1 MGTRK
6 IRTAAGRESALDAAT
21 QLLAERE
28 KYEQWLEDLEDKK
41 DSTPAKVFDRVR
53 QDYVARLQSVMEQ
66 LEEHTA
72 TLQEHAENL
81 MAKLRELEEAEEE
94 NNEAQEEAAVR
105 KQVGEITS
113 AEWESGSRKAQ
124 RELAKIKE
132 NQTVILADLNRIRD
146 LLGGDEGD
154 EEKAPPKGKSSKD
167 FNELEFLSSVVG
179 TGSHPTPNPPTPAVP
194 AKPRPTGPRAT
205 PSAAREAARP
215 TPTGT
220 PAPRSTPTGTPA
232 SGTAAPRSA
241 TPPSAGAASPP
252 APAPPPA
259 APPAPAASPATPQA
273 AKPAATETPAAGTP
287 NQPRK
292 SAMAEQPKTLK
303 CQECGTMNL
312 PSEWYCERCGAEMTV
327 V

>member
-1 MGTRK
+1 MGTRR
-6 IRTAAGRESALDAAT
+6 IRTAASRESALDAAT

-28 KYEQWLEDLEDKK
+28 KYEQWLEDLEAKK
-41 DSTPAKVFDRVR
+41 DSTPSKVFDRVR
-53 QDYVARLQSVMEQ
+53 QDYLARLQTVMEQ
-66 LEEHTA
+66 LEQYTS

-81 MAKLRELEEAEEE
+81 VAKLRELEEAEEE

-146 LLGGDEGD
+146 LLGG
-154 EEKAPPKGKSSKD
+154 EEEEEAPPAGKSSKD

-179 TGSHPTPNPPTPAVP
+179 TGSHPTPNPAPPAVP
-194 AKPRPTGPRAT
+194 AKAPPTGPRAT
-205 PSAAREAARP
+205 PSAAPVARQ

-232 SGTAAPRSA
+232 SA
-241 TPPSAGAASPP
+241 TV
-252 APAPPPA
+252 APAT
-259 APPAPAASPATPQA
+259 PAPAAAAAPPTPEPAKQA
-273 AKPAATETPAAGTP
+273 VTETPPTGSP

-312 PSEWYCERCGAEMTV
+312 PSEWYCERCGAELTV

>member
-81 MAKLRELEEAEEE
+81 MTKLRELEDAEEE

-132 NQTVILADLNRIRD
+132 NQTVILADLNRIRS
-146 LLGGDEGD
+146 LLGG
-154 EEKAPPKGKSSKD
+154 EEEEEAPPAGKSSKD

-179 TGSHPTPNPPTPAVP
+179 TGSHPTPNPPAPAIP
-194 AKPRPTGPRAT
+194 AKAPPTGPRAT
-205 PSAAREAARP
+205 PSAAPVTRQ

-232 SGTAAPRSA
+232 SAPAA
-241 TPPSAGAASPP
+241 TP

-259 APPAPAASPATPQA
+259 AATPEPVI
-273 AKPAATETPAAGTP
+273 PAVTETPASGTP

>member
-53 QDYVARLQSVMEQ
+53 QDYLARLQSVMEQ

-81 MAKLRELEEAEEE
+81 MTRLRELEEAEAE

-105 KQVGEITS
+105 KQVGEMTS

-146 LLGGDEGD
+146 LLGG
-154 EEKAPPKGKSSKD
+154 EEEEEAPPAGKSSKD

-179 TGSHPTPNPPTPAVP
+179 TGSHATPNPPPPAVP
-194 AKPRPTGPRAT
+194 AKPTTGPRAT
-205 PSAAREAARP
+205 PSAAQPPARQ

-220 PAPRSTPTGTPA
+220 AAPRSTPTGTPA
-232 SGTAAPRSA
+232 SSAAASAPPAPAAP
-241 TPPSAGAASPP
+241 PP

-259 APPAPAASPATPQA
+259 AAAAPPAPPVE
-273 AKPAATETPAAGTP
+273 AKPSATETPAAGNP

-312 PSEWYCERCGAEMTV
+312 PSEWYCERCGAELTV